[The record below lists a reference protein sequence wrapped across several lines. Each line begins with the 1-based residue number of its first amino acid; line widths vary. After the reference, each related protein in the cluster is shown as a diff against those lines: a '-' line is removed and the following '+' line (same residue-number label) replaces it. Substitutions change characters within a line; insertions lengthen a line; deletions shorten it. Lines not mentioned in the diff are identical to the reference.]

1 MSNYCV
7 FSDDTGGF
15 QKTRKPKRY
24 DWDEKPSKDKKKK
37 KDYTDQR
44 KTKRGELFNDSDSN
58 Y

>member
-1 MSNYCV
+1 MQVNM
-7 FSDDTGGF
+7 FSEESGGF

-44 KTKRGELFNDSDSN
+44 KTKRGEIE
-58 Y
+58 YQTEKY

>member
-44 KTKRGELFNDSDSN
+44 KTKRGEIE
-58 Y
+58 YQTEKY